1 VSGKLPRNGAGS
13 HNPGVGDTPS
23 VSLAFAGERQQN
35 VAVSLAI
42 TYAVM
47 SDMAELQGI
56 FRRASLSNE
65 NDREQLVANPES
77 LVLAEDGVRERRT
90 RVALDTRGSIIGF
103 ASYLI
108 SENVAEL
115 EDLFVDP
122 PRMRHGVGAALVVDI
137 SSLVREQNV
146 EWLEVTANP
155 HAMAFYEHMGFVADR
170 LVDTEFYPAPRMHL
184 RTS

>member
-1 VSGKLPRNGAGS
+1 
-13 HNPGVGDTPS
+13 
-23 VSLAFAGERQQN
+23 
-35 VAVSLAI
+35 
-42 TYAVM
+42 M
-47 SDMAELQGI
+47 SDMAELRGI

-90 RVALDTRGSIIGF
+90 RVALDAWGSIIGF

-122 PRMRHGVGAALVVDI
+122 PWMRHGVGAALVVDI